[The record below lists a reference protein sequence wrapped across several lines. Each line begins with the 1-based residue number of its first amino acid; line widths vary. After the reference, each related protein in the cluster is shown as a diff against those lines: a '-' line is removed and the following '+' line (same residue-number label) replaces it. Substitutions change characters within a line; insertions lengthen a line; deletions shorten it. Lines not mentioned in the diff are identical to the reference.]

1 MAQLSAALLVIL
13 ATGAT
18 AWASQSG
25 GHLTITFL
33 NVGPSGQPPQG
44 EAILIRT
51 SDGKTTLIDGG
62 LDAASL
68 AQELDNHLPFWQR
81 SLDLVILTTPRLDSL
96 TGLQDVVQRYQIGEV
111 LDAGMLHPTS
121 SYALWRHTIAERGLL
136 YMQVAQGMVLPLGS
150 SVVLQVL
157 WPAQLHK
164 GSNEDRD
171 NALILRLIAPGLRI
185 LFLGATAESTY
196 ALTGVMTSS
205 TSNYLQAEIVQMIGE
220 VHKPFLTEVGAL
232 LQQAHPSLL
241 VITPASLSS
250 KQRKT
255 AGASTVIEPLPPLL
269 SRGNWQ
275 VVQTAQMGTLEIDS
289 KDGRWSMS

>member
-1 MAQLSAALLVIL
+1 
-13 ATGAT
+13 
-18 AWASQSG
+18 
-25 GHLTITFL
+25 
-33 NVGPSGQPPQG
+33 
-44 EAILIRT
+44 LIRT

-171 NALILRLIAPGLRI
+171 NGLILRLIAPGLRI
-185 LFLGATAESTY
+185 LFLDATAESTY
-196 ALTGVMTSS
+196 ALTEVMTSS